1 MAKPRDDRQKDLLR
15 PALEDIIDLG
25 HPLARLARE
34 IDWGFLDS
42 RFASVC
48 APGAGQPGLPTR
60 LVAGL
65 LILKHMHD
73 LSDEALCARWLENP
87 YYQFF
92 CGELSF
98 CHQLPFDRSSL
109 THWRQRLGEEQLVAL
124 LQESL
129 SVAHKTGG
137 LATRDL
143 ERVVVDTTVQP
154 KAIAHPTDAR
164 LCHRA
169 LEKLVD
175 LAQRS
180 GVPLRQSYRRVAKR
194 AAIMIGRYTHAHQF
208 KRARRAMK
216 FLRIRLG
223 RVIRDIRRKI
233 AGNEALRERFAD
245 LLALAYRVR
254 FQDHRQ
260 RGPKIYALHAPEV
273 ECIGKGKAR
282 APYEFG
288 CKVSIATPAT
298 KPKGGQFVL
307 HTKALH
313 GNPFDG
319 HTLGPVITELEQQ
332 TGVETRRIHVD
343 KGYRGHNHKQKF
355 RVWISG
361 QVRRV
366 TAPIRREMKRRAAVE
381 PVIGHTKA
389 EHRMGRNY
397 LKGRDGDRINAVLA
411 AAGYNFGL
419 LLRWLARFLRALFQ
433 ALITSSPGAQPA
445 KKTRATVLH
454 SRRNI
459 RSISGEF
466 PGPVANRQSP
476 AMRHRSGRLRS
487 AIRSCA
493 RVCSKAL
500 SSPRSPCAEI

>member
-25 HPLARLARE
+25 HPLARLARV

-109 THWRQRLGEEQLVAL
+109 THWRRRLGEEQLVAL

-154 KAIAHPTDAR
+154 GPAPAKAGGDRAPDRCAALPSRTGKAGRSCTAQRCAAAAELSAGGQARRDHDRPLQPCPPVQAGATRHEVPAHPPRPGDPR
-164 LCHRA
+164 H
-169 LEKLVD
+169 
-175 LAQRS
+175 
-180 GVPLRQSYRRVAKR
+180 PP
-194 AAIMIGRYTHAHQF
+194 
-208 KRARRAMK
+208 
-216 FLRIRLG
+216 
-223 RVIRDIRRKI
+223 
-233 AGNEALRERFAD
+233 
-245 LLALAYRVR
+245 
-254 FQDHRQ
+254 QDRRQ
-260 RGPKIYALHAPEV
+260 RGTQGALRRPPRSGTSGTLPGSPAARPKIYALHAPEV

-411 AAGYNFGL
+411 AAGYNFSL

-433 ALITSSPGAQPA
+433 ALITSSPAAQPA
-445 KKTRATVLH
+445 
-454 SRRNI
+454 
-459 RSISGEF
+459 
-466 PGPVANRQSP
+466 
-476 AMRHRSGRLRS
+476 
-487 AIRSCA
+487 
-493 RVCSKAL
+493 
-500 SSPRSPCAEI
+500 

>member
-1 MAKPRDDRQKDLLR
+1 MAKPRDNRQQDLLR

-25 HPLARLARE
+25 HPLVRLARE
-34 IDWGFLDS
+34 IDWQFLDG

-48 APGAGQPGLPTR
+48 TSGPGQPPLPTR

-65 LILKHMHD
+65 FILKHMHD
-73 LSDEALCARWLENP
+73 LSDEVLCARWLENP

-98 CHQLPFDRSSL
+98 CHKLPFERSSL
-109 THWRQRLGEEQLVAL
+109 THWRQRLGEDHLVAL
-124 LQESL
+124 VQESL
-129 SVAHKTGG
+129 SVAHKTGA

-175 LAQRS
+175 LAQRNE
-180 GVPLRQSYRRVAKR
+180 VPLRQSYRRVAKR
-194 AAIMIGRYTHAHQF
+194 AAIMVGRYSHAHQF
-208 KRARRAMK
+208 KRARRELK
-216 FLRIRLG
+216 FLRTRLG

-233 AGNEALRERFAD
+233 AGNERLEARFAN
-245 LLALAYRVR
+245 LLALALRVR

-260 RGPKIYALHAPEV
+260 RGSKVYALHAPEV

-319 HTLGPVITELEQQ
+319 HTLGPVITELERQ
-332 TGVETRRIHVD
+332 TGVTTRRIHVD
-343 KGYRGHNHKQKF
+343 KGYRGHNHKEKF

-366 TAPIRREMKRRAAVE
+366 TRSIRREMKRRAAVE
-381 PVIGHTKA
+381 PVIGHAKA

-397 LKGRDGDRINAVLA
+397 LKGREGDRINAVLA
-411 AAGYNFGL
+411 AAGYNFAL
-419 LLRWLARFLRALFQ
+419 LLRWLARLLHALFQ
-433 ALITSSPGAQPA
+433 ALSSA
-445 KKTRATVLH
+445 
-454 SRRNI
+454 
-459 RSISGEF
+459 F
-466 PGPVANRQSP
+466 PIA
-476 AMRHRSGRLRS
+476 RL
-487 AIRSCA
+487 A
-493 RVCSKAL
+493 
-500 SSPRSPCAEI
+500 

>member
-15 PALEDIIDLG
+15 PALEAIIDHG
-25 HPLARLARE
+25 HPLVRLACE
-34 IDWGFLDS
+34 IDWGFLDG

-48 APGAGQPGLPTR
+48 TPGGGQPPLPTR

-73 LSDEALCARWLENP
+73 LSDEVLCARWLENP

-98 CHQLPFDRSSL
+98 CHRLPFERSSL
-109 THWRQRLGEEQLVAL
+109 THWRQRLGEQQLAAL
-124 LQESL
+124 IQESL
-129 SVAHKTGG
+129 SVAHKTGA

-175 LAQRS
+175 LARRND
-180 GVPLRQSYRRVAKR
+180 VPLRQSYRRVAKR
-194 AAIMIGRYTHAHQF
+194 AAIMVGRYTHAHQF
-208 KRARRAMK
+208 KRARRELK

-233 AGNEALRERFAD
+233 AGHDVLTERFAD
-245 LLALAYRVR
+245 LLALALRVR

-260 RGPKIYALHAPEV
+260 RGRKVYALHAPEV

-288 CKVSIATPAT
+288 CKVSIATPVT

-307 HTKALH
+307 HAKALH

-319 HTLGPVITELEQQ
+319 HTLGPVVTELEQL

-343 KGYRGHNHKQKF
+343 KGYRGHNHQEKF
-355 RVWISG
+355 RVWITG
-361 QVRRV
+361 QARRV

-381 PVIGHTKA
+381 PVIGHVKA

-411 AAGYNFGL
+411 AAGYNFSL
-419 LLRWLARFLRALFQ
+419 LLRWLKRLLRALIR
-433 ALITSSPGAQPA
+433 ALLAAPQGAHIT
-445 KKTRATVLH
+445 
-454 SRRNI
+454 
-459 RSISGEF
+459 
-466 PGPVANRQSP
+466 
-476 AMRHRSGRLRS
+476 
-487 AIRSCA
+487 
-493 RVCSKAL
+493 
-500 SSPRSPCAEI
+500 

>member
-1 MAKPRDDRQKDLLR
+1 MAKPRDNRQKDLLR
-15 PALEDIIDLG
+15 PALEDIIDLD
-25 HPLARLARE
+25 HPLVRLARA
-34 IDWGFLDS
+34 IDWPFLDG

-48 APGAGQPGLPTR
+48 TSGPGQPPLPTR

-65 LILKHMHD
+65 FILKHLHD
-73 LSDEALCARWLENP
+73 LSDEVLCARWLENP

-98 CHQLPFDRSSL
+98 CHKLPFERSSL

-124 LQESL
+124 VQESL
-129 SVAHKTGG
+129 SVAHRTGA

-175 LAQRS
+175 LAKRN

-194 AAIMIGRYTHAHQF
+194 AVIMIGRYTPAHQF
-208 KRARRAMK
+208 KRARRQLR
-216 FLRIRLG
+216 FLRTRLG
-223 RVIRDIRRKI
+223 RVIRDIRRRI
-233 AGNEALRERFAD
+233 DGNEALKQRFAN
-245 LLALAYRVR
+245 LLALAHRVR

-260 RGPKIYALHAPEV
+260 RGPKVYSLHAPEV

-307 HTKALH
+307 HAKALH

-319 HTLGPVITELEQQ
+319 HTLGPVITELEQL

-343 KGYRGHNHKQKF
+343 KGYRGHNHKEKF

-361 QVRRV
+361 QARRV
-366 TAPIRREMKRRAAVE
+366 SRPIRREMKRRAAVE
-381 PVIGHTKA
+381 PVIGHAKA

-411 AAGYNFGL
+411 AAGYNFAL
-419 LLRWLARFLRALFQ
+419 LLRWLARLLRALFQ
-433 ALITSSPGAQPA
+433 ALSNA
-445 KKTRATVLH
+445 
-454 SRRNI
+454 
-459 RSISGEF
+459 F
-466 PGPVANRQSP
+466 PIA
-476 AMRHRSGRLRS
+476 RL
-487 AIRSCA
+487 A
-493 RVCSKAL
+493 
-500 SSPRSPCAEI
+500 